1 MIPHLFAAFVAACV
15 LLMLFPGPNVSLIVA
30 NSMNYG
36 VRFGLLTV
44 IGTATAMAIQLGF
57 TALGM
62 TALLGAAGAWFGVLR
77 WVGAAYLIYLGISQ
91 WRAPSTGLASVRPD
105 PKRSRIFIRAFL
117 VSFTNP
123 KTLFFYG
130 AFFPQ
135 FITPGRNVG
144 AQVAVLC
151 VTFLVVELLIDS
163 GWATLAHQAR
173 QFIVRNAKWRNR
185 ITGGALIGAGV
196 ALAAVR
202 AK

>member
-1 MIPHLFAAFVAACV
+1 MPHFFAAFVLASI
-15 LLMLFPGPNVSLIVA
+15 LLSLFPGPNVSLIVA

-44 IGTATAMAIQLGF
+44 MGTASALAMQLGF

-62 TALLGAAGAWFGVLR
+62 TAILGAAGAWFGVLR
-77 WVGAAYLIYLGISQ
+77 WVGAAYLIYLGIAQ
-91 WRAPSTGLASVRPD
+91 WRAPRTDLGAVRPD
-105 PKRSRIFIRAFL
+105 PNRRKIFIRAFL

-123 KTLFFYG
+123 KTLLFFG

-151 VTFLVVELLIDS
+151 VTFLVIELFIDS
-163 GWATLAHQAR
+163 GWAALAHQAR
-173 QFIVRNAKWRNR
+173 HFIVRNAKWRNR

>member
-1 MIPHLFAAFVAACV
+1 MSHFYAAFVAACV

-44 IGTATAMAIQLGF
+44 IGTASAMAIQLGF

-62 TALLGAAGAWFGVLR
+62 TALLGAAGGWFGVLR
-77 WVGAAYLIYLGISQ
+77 WVGAAYLIYLGVAQ
-91 WRAPSTGLASVRPD
+91 WQAPATGLASVRPD
-105 PKRSRIFIRAFL
+105 PRRSRIFIRAFF

-135 FITPGRNVG
+135 FITPGRDVAVQVG
-144 AQVAVLC
+144 VLC
-151 VTFLVVELLIDS
+151 VTFLAIELVIDS
-163 GWATLAHQAR
+163 GWAALAHQAR

-185 ITGGALIGAGV
+185 ITGTALIGAGV